1 MKLSIKLLVL
11 AVAVSFTA
19 CKSGDKKENKGK
31 TETEYADAG
40 DDDANEIVEY
50 NNVLVNL
57 TDKNNAYLKR
67 LGENLEKFAKGLDNP
82 NDRFAFIGIVSPYAS
97 STFSNSKL
105 KPETPPSA
113 LSSDDQKYFK
123 ENVAGMNETLT
134 KIKDAYKS
142 LDDYIKAEDWKDDKS
157 VKGKKLIDSMYAMSK
172 TYYKYDENLLAKLEV
187 IGDDAE
193 RVILKTHPLKDYIF
207 AMKDDRKAVGEFN
220 KLLLETKNFKAD
232 EAKIKSTYE
241 TLTAQNTKHSEMAAP
256 DATKFPSKDGS
267 FKTFNESFKD
277 YLIEAKKTIRDASTS
292 GKLAENDLEE
302 LIRKH
307 DYMRTTYNYFVD

>member
-1 MKLSIKLLVL
+1 MKFPIKLLVVAL
-11 AVAVSFTA
+11 AISFTA
-19 CKSGDKKENKGK
+19 CKGGNKKENETK
-31 TETEYADAG
+31 TKTEYADAG
-40 DDDANEIVEY
+40 NDDANEIVEY
-50 NNVLVNL
+50 NNVLVGL

-67 LGENLEKFAKGLDNP
+67 MDENLQKLAKGLANP
-82 NDRFAFIGIVSPYAS
+82 NDRFAFIGIVSPYS
-97 STFSNSKL
+97 SSDLSHSKL

-123 ENVAGMNETLT
+123 ENVAGLNETLT
-134 KIKDAYKS
+134 KIKDTYKS

-157 VKGKKLIDSMYAMSK
+157 AKGNKLIDSIYSMSK

-193 RVILKTHPLKDYIF
+193 RIVLKTHPLKEYIF
-207 AMKDDRKAVGEFN
+207 AMKDDRKAVGDFN
-220 KLLLETKNFKAD
+220 KLIIGAKNFKAD
-232 EAKIKSTYE
+232 EGKIKSAYE
-241 TLTAQNTKHSEMAAP
+241 ALVAQNTKHTEMDAP

-277 YLIEAKKTIRDASTS
+277 YLIEAKKAIRDASAA
-292 GKLAENDLEE
+292 GKLTEDHAED
-302 LIRKH
+302 LIRKY